1 MANKIADSEIFNYFK
16 ITKDLFTARPMNL
29 SRRNYWLFWTLNF
42 VLYVAIMFSIS
53 LLSGAAS
60 SGALTYG
67 IYYYNGNPFVVF
79 LALIAIAVSI
89 YYIVIEVLSTMARL
103 HNAGFSAA
111 WTWLYLAPFGVGSIA
126 LLIMRCIGEADS
138 KYIRQ

>member
-42 VLYVAIMFSIS
+42 VLYVAVIFIIS

-60 SGALTYG
+60 YG

-89 YYIVIEVLSTMARL
+89 YYIIVEVLSTMARL

-138 KYIRQ
+138 KYTRQ